1 MAEKEVT
8 PEGVRRSTRQTV
20 MTEKNMQEELKRF
33 EEEIKKLFKQPIA
46 ETHQDELIKTSKS
59 LKLYLAQY
67 QKISRD
73 LVKNLK
79 LAASITEAQ
88 EVAENRRDLKED
100 VNEYLDL
107 IKEVCQRKIKE
118 VCKRKIE
125 EVCQSVTEEVSQ
137 SKTEECNKSKME
149 EVYFENIVEERL
161 DEMIGK
167 VNVYDH
173 EYSYNTEK
181 DLVEIPGIFNWNYD
195 NNFVE
200 NIVDKKSMEEDVVHT
215 TVIYS
220 QLESDSVK
228 AAELV
233 SDSEKAAELVSDSVE
248 AAQLECDSVEAPKLE
263 SDLLN
268 EETNENLP
276 LKLLSHKESKE
287 SESEVNNEIRTE
299 NTKEKVLSIDTQVME
314 FSIPSENNEREAVVI
329 GIRNDECSM
338 SMNKKVENNNEIKIM
353 EENSS
358 SSENSKVGDLV
369 TVDMKVKIDV
379 DGDEIFVSK
388 YFDEFNEEFNKLI
401 KLLNINGF
409 EQVDGNDENCRP
421 MYEAWIE
428 LGGKCIYSPS
438 FETYNKRWKSNRRKR
453 KKRRK
458 LNLETVG
465 LWQG

>member
-20 MTEKNMQEELKRF
+20 MTETNMREELKRF

-79 LAASITEAQ
+79 LAASISDAQ
-88 EVAENRRDLKED
+88 EVAENRRHLKED
-100 VNEYLDL
+100 VNEHLDL
-107 IKEVCQRKIKE
+107 IKEVCQRKIKEVCQSKIEEVCQRKIKE

-125 EVCQSVTEEVSQ
+125 EVCQSETEEVSQ

-268 EETNENLP
+268 EETNKNLP

-287 SESEVNNEIRTE
+287 LESEVNNEIE
-299 NTKEKVLSIDTQVME
+299 
-314 FSIPSENNEREAVVI
+314 
-329 GIRNDECSM
+329 
-338 SMNKKVENNNEIKIM
+338 IM

-453 KKRRK
+453 KKKKKTEPRNSWPLARITEPK
-458 LNLETVG
+458 VSTDG
-465 LWQG
+465 LVRSALVNCQGKVFNRAVTDMVYIMST

>member
-1 MAEKEVT
+1 M
-8 PEGVRRSTRQTV
+8 
-20 MTEKNMQEELKRF
+20 
-33 EEEIKKLFKQPIA
+33 
-46 ETHQDELIKTSKS
+46 
-59 LKLYLAQY
+59 
-67 QKISRD
+67 
-73 LVKNLK
+73 
-79 LAASITEAQ
+79 
-88 EVAENRRDLKED
+88 KED
-100 VNEYLDL
+100 VNEHLDL
-107 IKEVCQRKIKE
+107 IKEVCQRKIKEVCQSKIEEVCQRKIKE

-125 EVCQSVTEEVSQ
+125 EVCQSETEEVSQ

-287 SESEVNNEIRTE
+287 SESEVNNEIR
-299 NTKEKVLSIDTQVME
+299 
-314 FSIPSENNEREAVVI
+314 
-329 GIRNDECSM
+329 
-338 SMNKKVENNNEIKIM
+338 IM

>member
-100 VNEYLDL
+100 VNEHLDL
-107 IKEVCQRKIKE
+107 IKEVCQRKIKEVCQSKIEEVCQRKIKE

-125 EVCQSVTEEVSQ
+125 EVCQSETEEVSQ
-137 SKTEECNKSKME
+137 SKTEECNKSKMK

-200 NIVDKKSMEEDVVHT
+200 TIVDKKSMEEDVVHT

-287 SESEVNNEIRTE
+287 LESEV
-299 NTKEKVLSIDTQVME
+299 
-314 FSIPSENNEREAVVI
+314 
-329 GIRNDECSM
+329 
-338 SMNKKVENNNEIKIM
+338 NNEIKIM